1 MPQGHASQPVGKGVR
16 DIEGTVLGLVSQV
29 PKGRVTTF
37 KDVAEALG
45 DPVAARA
52 VGAMLAG
59 PEAPEE
65 CPRHRVVLSDGRVAG
80 SINTA
85 RAAARLLAREGI
97 EVRGDRV
104 VDLETLRFTKF
115 KSSAPLR
122 RLRQEQER
130 LAGRRHPGPL
140 PRQVDRLVGVDVAYG
155 SGDAAFAAAV
165 EVEVADFG
173 IVRERG
179 VSLDVDFP
187 YIPTYLGYREL
198 PAVEAVLDGWDLEG
212 ALLLI
217 DGHGTIHPRRFGI
230 ACQVGAALRA
240 PTIGVAKRLLWGSY
254 DKALLR
260 AEGVAK
266 VLGEGE
272 PVGWAI
278 APPSGGPV
286 FASPGNMVTLDEAL
300 ELTRRSMGRRQP
312 VPLELAH
319 QAAEGLKGAAGG
331 GG

>member
-1 MPQGHASQPVGKGVR
+1 VGKGVR
-16 DIEGTVLGLVSQV
+16 DLEGTVLDLVSQV
-29 PKGRVTTF
+29 PNGRVTTF

-52 VGAMLAG
+52 VGTILAG
-59 PEAPEE
+59 PDVPEE
-65 CPRHRVVLSDGRVAG
+65 CPRHRVVLADGRVAG
-80 SINTA
+80 TINAA
-85 RAAARLLAREGI
+85 RAGGRLLAKEKV
-97 EVRGDRV
+97 EVKGGRV
-104 VDLETLRFTKF
+104 VDLDALRFTEF
-115 KSSAPLR
+115 KSNAPLR

-130 LAGRRHPGPL
+130 LAGKRHPGPL

-155 SGDAAFAAAV
+155 SDDVAYAAAV
-165 EVEVADFG
+165 QVDVANFEV
-173 IVRERG
+173 VRERG
-179 VSLDVDFP
+179 VRLDVDFP

-230 ACQVGAALRA
+230 ACQAGMALRA
-240 PTIGVAKRLLWGSY
+240 PSIGVAKRLLWGSY
-254 DKALLR
+254 DRALLK
-260 AEGVAK
+260 AEGVAR
-266 VLGEGE
+266 VLGDGE

-286 FASPGNMVTLDEAL
+286 FASPGNMVTQDEAL

-319 QAAEGLKGAAGG
+319 QAAEAMKEAVAASGG
-331 GG
+331 G

>member
-1 MPQGHASQPVGKGVR
+1 VR
-16 DIEGTVLGLVSQV
+16 DIEGTVLDLVSQV

-52 VGAMLAG
+52 VGTILAG
-59 PEAPEE
+59 PEVPEE
-65 CPRHRVVLSDGRVAG
+65 CPRHRVILSDGRVAG
-80 SINTA
+80 TINAA
-85 RAAARLLAREGI
+85 RADARLLAKEGV
-97 EVRGDRV
+97 EVKGGRV
-104 VDLETLRFTKF
+104 AGLDALRFTKF
-115 KSSAPLR
+115 KSNAPLS

-155 SGDAAFAAAV
+155 SVDVAYAAAV
-165 EVEVADFG
+165 EVDVADFEV
-173 IVRERG
+173 VRERG
-179 VSLDVDFP
+179 VRLDVGFP

-217 DGHGTIHPRRFGI
+217 DGQGTIHPRRFGI
-230 ACQVGAALRA
+230 ACQAGVALRA
-240 PTIGVAKRLLWGSY
+240 PAIGVAKRLLWGSY
-254 DKALLR
+254 DKALLK
-260 AEGVAK
+260 AEGVAR
-266 VLGEGE
+266 VMGEGE

-319 QAAEGLKGAAGG
+319 LAAEAMKSAAAAGG

>member
-1 MPQGHASQPVGKGVR
+1 MS
-16 DIEGTVLGLVSQV
+16 DIEGTVLDLVSQV

-52 VGAMLAG
+52 VGTMLAD
-59 PEAPEE
+59 PELPEE
-65 CPRHRVVLSDGRVAG
+65 CPRHRVILSDGRVAG
-80 SINTA
+80 SINEA
-85 RAAARLLAREGI
+85 RAAARLLAKEKV
-97 EVRGDRV
+97 EVKGGRV
-104 VDLETLRFTKF
+104 LALDALRFTGF
-115 KSSAPLR
+115 KSNAPLT

-155 SGDAAFAAAV
+155 SGDAAYAAAV
-165 EVEVADFG
+165 EVDVTNFEV
-173 IVRERG
+173 VRERG
-179 VSLDVDFP
+179 VHLHVEFP

-230 ACQVGAALRA
+230 ACQAGAALRA
-240 PTIGVAKRLLWGSY
+240 PSIGVAKRLLWGSY
-254 DKALLR
+254 DKALLK
-260 AEGVAK
+260 AEGVAR
-266 VLGEGE
+266 VLGDGE

-286 FASPGNMVTLDEAL
+286 FASPGNMVTQEEAL
-300 ELTRRSMGRRQP
+300 ELTRGSMGRRQP

-319 QAAEGLKGAAGG
+319 QAAEAMKSDAVAGG
-331 GG
+331 GGG

>member
-1 MPQGHASQPVGKGVR
+1 LR
-16 DIEGTVLGLVSQV
+16 DIEGTVLDLVSQV

-52 VGAMLAG
+52 VGTMLAG
-59 PEAPEE
+59 PDVPEE

-80 SINTA
+80 TINLT
-85 RAAARLLAREGI
+85 RAGARLLASEGI
-97 EVRGDRV
+97 EVKGDRV
-104 VDLETLRFTKF
+104 VGLDAVRFTGF
-115 KSSAPLR
+115 KSNAPLR

-130 LAGRRHPGPL
+130 LSARRHPGPL

-155 SGDAAFAAAV
+155 SGDVAYAAAV
-165 EVEVADFG
+165 EVDVASFEV
-173 IVRERG
+173 VRERG
-179 VSLDVDFP
+179 VRLDVDFP
-187 YIPTYLGYREL
+187 YVPTYLGYREL
-198 PAVEAVLDGWDLEG
+198 PAVEAALEGWDLGG
-212 ALLLI
+212 ALLII

-230 ACQVGAALRA
+230 ACQAGMALRA
-240 PTIGVAKRLLWGSY
+240 PAIGVAKRLLWGSY
-254 DKALLR
+254 DKALLK
-260 AEGVAK
+260 AEGVAR

-286 FASPGNMVTLDEAL
+286 FASPGNMVTQEEAL
-300 ELTRRSMGRRQP
+300 ELARRSMGRRQP

-319 QAAEGLKGAAGG
+319 QAAEAMKGGLYRRDGKVMA
-331 GG
+331 

>member
-1 MPQGHASQPVGKGVR
+1 MR
-16 DIEGTVLGLVSQV
+16 DIEGTVLDLVSQV

-65 CPRHRVVLSDGRVAG
+65 CPRHRVVLADGRVAG

-85 RAAARLLAREGI
+85 RADARLLAKEGI
-97 EVRGDRV
+97 EVKAGRV
-104 VDLETLRFTKF
+104 DGLDGVRFTKF
-115 KSSAPLR
+115 KSNAPLR

-140 PRQVDRLVGVDVAYG
+140 PRRVDRLVGVDVAYG
-155 SGDAAFAAAV
+155 SGDVAYAAAV
-165 EVEVADFG
+165 EVDVTNFEV
-173 IVRERG
+173 VRERG
-179 VSLDVDFP
+179 VRLDVDFP

-230 ACQVGAALRA
+230 ACQAGMALRA
-240 PTIGVAKRLLWGSY
+240 PAIGVAKRLLYGSY
-254 DKALLR
+254 DKASLKR
-260 AEGVAK
+260 EGVAS
-266 VLGEGE
+266 VLAGDER
-272 PVGWAI
+272 VGWAI
-278 APPSGGPV
+278 RPPSGGPV
-286 FASPGNMVTLDEAL
+286 FASPGNMVTMDEAL

-319 QAAEGLKGAAGG
+319 QAAERLKQGEETGG

>member
-1 MPQGHASQPVGKGVR
+1 MS
-16 DIEGTVLGLVSQV
+16 DIEGTVLDLVSQV

-52 VGAMLAG
+52 VGAILAG
-59 PEAPEE
+59 PGVPEG

-80 SINTA
+80 SINAA
-85 RAAARLLAREGI
+85 RAGARLLAKEHV
-97 EVRGDRV
+97 EVKGDRV
-104 VDLETLRFTKF
+104 VGLDALRFTEF
-115 KSSAPLR
+115 KSNAPLR

-155 SGDAAFAAAV
+155 GGDEAFAAAV
-165 EVEVADFG
+165 EVDVINFEV
-173 IVRERG
+173 VRERG
-179 VSLDVDFP
+179 VSLEVDFP

-198 PAVEAVLDGWDLEG
+198 PAVEAALDGWDLEG

-230 ACQVGAALRA
+230 ACQAGAVLQVPA
-240 PTIGVAKRLLWGSY
+240 IGVAKRLLWGSY
-254 DKALLR
+254 DKALLK
-260 AEGVAK
+260 AEGVAR
-266 VLGEGE
+266 VLGDGE

-278 APPSGGPV
+278 TPPSGGPV
-286 FASPGNMVTLDEAL
+286 FASPGNMVTQEEAL

-319 QAAEGLKGAAGG
+319 QAAEAMKGAVAAGG
-331 GG
+331 GGG